1 MENNLITLS
10 PKNNGK
16 IVCIVGKSGA
26 GKTSFLQYLYKREEE
41 KGEEN
46 VLFIH
51 APSRIRENYPSFIV
65 RKRRNMD
72 EMSDIIQRLGKEE
85 GIKENVSSSKE
96 ILGIIH
102 TFLLNGVIN
111 KGSMVILDS
120 LDALMDTNDMK
131 TLLSILETMKKDKGI
146 KLVTSV
152 STIIG
157 VRAIETYMS
166 DVEFYEIKKGKERV
180 DMERRERSEE
190 VYAFFLR
197 GVEDL

>member
-41 KGEEN
+41 KGEGN

-65 RKRRNMD
+65 KERRD
-72 EMSDIIQRLGKEE
+72 IREMNDIIHTLEKEE

-111 KGSMVILDS
+111 KGSMIILDS

-131 TLLSILETMKKDKGI
+131 TLLSILETMRREKGVRI
-146 KLVTSV
+146 ITSV

-166 DVEFYEIKKGKERV
+166 DLEFYEIKKGKERV

-190 VYAFFLR
+190 VYSFFLR
-197 GVEDL
+197 GMEDL

>member
-10 PKNNGK
+10 PKSNGK

-41 KGEEN
+41 KGEGN

-72 EMSDIIQRLGKEE
+72 EMSDIIQRLEKEE

-102 TFLLNGVIN
+102 TFLLNGFIN
-111 KGSMVILDS
+111 KGSMIILDS

-131 TLLSILETMKKDKGI
+131 SLLSILETMRREKGVRI
-146 KLVTSV
+146 ITSV

-180 DMERRERSEE
+180 DLERRERSEE

-197 GVEDL
+197 GMEDL

>member
-1 MENNLITLS
+1 MENNLITQS

-41 KGEEN
+41 KGEGN

-72 EMSDIIQRLGKEE
+72 EMSDIIQRLEKEE

-96 ILGIIH
+96 ILGIIY

-131 TLLSILETMKKDKGI
+131 TLLSILETMRREKGVRI
-146 KLVTSV
+146 ITSV

-180 DMERRERSEE
+180 DLERRERSEE

-197 GVEDL
+197 GMEDL

>member
-41 KGEEN
+41 KGEGN

-72 EMSDIIQRLGKEE
+72 EMSDIIQRLEKEE

-131 TLLSILETMKKDKGI
+131 TLLSILETMRREKGVRI
-146 KLVTSV
+146 ITSV

-180 DMERRERSEE
+180 DLERRERSEE

-197 GVEDL
+197 GMEDL

>member
-10 PKNNGK
+10 PKSNGK

-41 KGEEN
+41 NGEGN

-72 EMSDIIQRLGKEE
+72 EMSDIIQRLEKEE

-111 KGSMVILDS
+111 KGSMIILDS

-131 TLLSILETMKKDKGI
+131 TLLSILETMRREKGVRI
-146 KLVTSV
+146 ITSV

-166 DVEFYEIKKGKERV
+166 DVEFYEIKKGKEMV
-180 DMERRERSEE
+180 DLERRERSEE
-190 VYAFFLR
+190 IYSFFLR
-197 GVEDL
+197 GMEDL

>member
-41 KGEEN
+41 KGEGN

-72 EMSDIIQRLGKEE
+72 EMSDIIQRLEKEE

-111 KGSMVILDS
+111 KGSMIILDS

-131 TLLSILETMKKDKGI
+131 TLLTILETMRREKGVRI
-146 KLVTSV
+146 ITSV

-180 DMERRERSEE
+180 DLERRERSEE

-197 GVEDL
+197 GMEDL

>member
-41 KGEEN
+41 KGEGN

-72 EMSDIIQRLGKEE
+72 EMSDIIQRLEKEE

-131 TLLSILETMKKDKGI
+131 TLLSILETMKKEKGI
-146 KLVTSV
+146 KLVISV

-197 GVEDL
+197 GMEDL